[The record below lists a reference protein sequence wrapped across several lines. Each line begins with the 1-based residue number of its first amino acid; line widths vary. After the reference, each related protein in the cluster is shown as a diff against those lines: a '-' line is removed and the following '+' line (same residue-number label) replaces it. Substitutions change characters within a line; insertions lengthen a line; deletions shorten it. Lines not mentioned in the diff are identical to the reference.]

1 MSGHVAE
8 EPDFGESGG
17 GGWKGG
23 HLRFDLD
30 EGVVWKGKMNV
41 NCSAYRPTFFD
52 TSVSMYFSRC

>member
-41 NCSAYRPTFFD
+41 NCTGSGVRKLQRIKKLQY
-52 TSVSMYFSRC
+52 